1 MVLTF
6 ILEYVA
12 SITSE
17 AVFDSI
23 FKAVAS
29 IMIKALFQWLHNR
42 TVTVIQNLLL
52 PLCSKTLGCFL
63 YYHGCVFLRYT
74 EKATSLKTA
83 HSFSKY
89 AKFSAKLTFLTPW
102 YGDV

>member
-29 IMIKALFQWLHNR
+29 IMIKALFQ
-42 TVTVIQNLLL
+42 
-52 PLCSKTLGCFL
+52 
-63 YYHGCVFLRYT
+63 
-74 EKATSLKTA
+74 
-83 HSFSKY
+83 
-89 AKFSAKLTFLTPW
+89 
-102 YGDV
+102 